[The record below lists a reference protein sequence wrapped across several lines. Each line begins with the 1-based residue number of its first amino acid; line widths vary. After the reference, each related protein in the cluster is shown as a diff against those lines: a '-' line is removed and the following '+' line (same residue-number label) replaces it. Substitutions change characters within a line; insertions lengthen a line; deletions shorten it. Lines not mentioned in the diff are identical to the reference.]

1 MLELSIRP
9 FKISKGVDGLSPSS
23 CLGHTT
29 DLWTV
34 ASRLEPS
41 IGIVQ
46 TLLECRLEGL
56 LLGPGQA
63 GQLLRWGFDRSG
75 TQLQGPFRIYSL
87 TEIGGFAS
95 RGSGATAKRGSWPIS
110 RLQLGSS
117 SVCLLPNAQMSVSPP
132 GFLGK
137 W

>member
-1 MLELSIRP
+1 MVWDVLELSIRP

-87 TEIGGFAS
+87 IEFGGL
-95 RGSGATAKRGSWPIS
+95 IS
-110 RLQLGSS
+110 RAFWTVAKGGWGSS
-117 SVCLLPNAQMSVSPP
+117 KATSGPTARTTVCMPVS
-132 GFLGK
+132 
-137 W
+137 